1 MLFLGNNAAARKF
14 AKSCYFTDCASTE
27 FSRDAEMMRGGYFDN
42 YFIQMVYNIQRL
54 EGTAPI
60 IVQDSRKP
68 ADETVSPHPEWP
80 DSVDRTVFLCYNK
93 AVIPIRPSV
102 AADEFSK
109 GSVRL
114 WMRKRTNE
122 L

>member
-1 MLFLGNNAAARKF
+1 MIFPHFG
-14 AKSCYFTDCASTE
+14 
-27 FSRDAEMMRGGYFDN
+27 
-42 YFIQMVYNIQRL
+42 
-54 EGTAPI
+54 
-60 IVQDSRKP
+60 RKP
-68 ADETVSPHPEWP
+68 ADEKVSLRPEWP
-80 DSVDRTVFLCYNK
+80 DSVDRTVLLCYNK
-93 AVIPIRPSV
+93 AIIPIRPSV